1 MPQCWLALF
10 IVAVIA
16 FAGCQPT
23 EGNLPGSA
31 GGSTQVSYRIEVAD
45 HLNARLAVADV
56 LEGAEDKVISNCNSC
71 QLVMKGKGELAAQVN
86 DFATHFCSKGC
97 RTRFQEDAANMIVKI
112 ES

>member
-16 FAGCQPT
+16 FAGYQPT

-31 GGSTQVSYRIEVAD
+31 GGSTQVSYRIEGAD

-56 LEGAEDKVISNCNSC
+56 LDGAED
-71 QLVMKGKGELAAQVN
+71 
-86 DFATHFCSKGC
+86 
-97 RTRFQEDAANMIVKI
+97 
-112 ES
+112 